1 MALFSMLTIYCL
13 FPTFIINI
21 ILFFVPKNRKS
32 INISF
37 ICGSMIGIVFGG
49 FIGLGMT
56 LGSSKP
62 FDFLVF
68 YMTGLVT
75 ALFILLPF
83 TLAYFINRVKNI
95 LNDEYMF
102 FCVFLLFF
110 VEIFLT
116 FLYLKNNC

>member
-1 MALFSMLTIYCL
+1 
-13 FPTFIINI
+13 
-21 ILFFVPKNRKS
+21 
-32 INISF
+32 
-37 ICGSMIGIVFGG
+37 MIGIVFGG
-49 FIGLGMT
+49 FIGLGIT
-56 LGSSKP
+56 LDNSKP

-102 FCVFLLFF
+102 FCGFLLFF
-110 VEIFLT
+110 AEIFLT
-116 FLYLKNNC
+116 FLYLKIVVR